1 MRFLVFNLVVFLSIG
16 YLFTA
21 TPGQSVGSWLDGTIN
36 SVGNLMTDQSEIKVD
51 KKLNVSLSPKTESTN
66 HFDPDKSN
74 IQVSG
79 QPSSGE
85 GDNQINVEKIQKTI
99 SDAINANLR
108 QIVSNLRIAEPQTVD
123 AVKPDQAVT
132 ATTSDEA
139 GQIKPDKPVPVK
151 KNKNASTVVK
161 TAELAKKSPQ
171 KSTADKEEAL
181 AKAFRELYPADTS
194 KIKVPDATLPM
205 IETQP
210 AVTFMTAS
218 DRQQALSELIQNLQL
233 TYITQTGN

>member
-21 TPGQSVGSWLDGTIN
+21 APGQSVGSWLDGTIN
-36 SVGNLMTDQSEIKVD
+36 SVGDVITNQSEIKSD
-51 KKLNVSLSPKTESTN
+51 KKLNVSLPSKPETTN

-74 IQVSG
+74 VQVSG
-79 QPSSGE
+79 QPSSGK
-85 GDNQINVEKIQKTI
+85 GSNQINVEKIQKTI

-123 AVKPDQAVT
+123 VVKPDQAVT
-132 ATTSDEA
+132 ATSSDEA

-151 KNKNASTVVK
+151 KNENASTVVK
-161 TAELAKKSPQ
+161 TEELAKKSPQ
-171 KSTADKEEAL
+171 KSTADTEEAL

-194 KIKVPDATLPM
+194 KTTAPDATLPM

-233 TYITQTGN
+233 TYITRTGN

>member
-21 TPGQSVGSWLDGTIN
+21 APGQSVGSWLDGTIN
-36 SVGNLMTDQSEIKVD
+36 SVGDVITNQSEIKSD
-51 KKLNVSLSPKTESTN
+51 KKLNVSLPSKPKTTN

-79 QPSSGE
+79 QRSSGK
-85 GDNQINVEKIQKTI
+85 GSNQINVEKIQKTI

-132 ATTSDEA
+132 ATSSDEA
-139 GQIKPDKPVPVK
+139 GQIKQDKPVPVK
-151 KNKNASTVVK
+151 KNENASTVVK

-171 KSTADKEEAL
+171 QSTADTEEAL
-181 AKAFRELYPADTS
+181 AKAFRELYPADTT
-194 KIKVPDATLPM
+194 KITAPDATLPM

-210 AVTFMTAS
+210 EVTFMTAS
-218 DRQQALSELIQNLQL
+218 DRQQALSELIQTLQL
-233 TYITQTGN
+233 TYITRTGN

>member
-21 TPGQSVGSWLDGTIN
+21 APGQSVGSWLDGTIN
-36 SVGNLMTDQSEIKVD
+36 SVGDVITSQSEIKSD
-51 KKLNVSLSPKTESTN
+51 KKLNVSLPSKPKTTN

-79 QPSSGE
+79 QPSSGK
-85 GDNQINVEKIQKTI
+85 GSNQINVEKIQKTI

-139 GQIKPDKPVPVK
+139 VQIKPDKPVPVK
-151 KNKNASTVVK
+151 KNENASTVVK

-171 KSTADKEEAL
+171 KSTADTEEAL
-181 AKAFRELYPADTS
+181 AKAFRELYPANTR
-194 KIKVPDATLPM
+194 KRTVPDATLPM

-233 TYITQTGN
+233 TYITRTGN

>member
-21 TPGQSVGSWLDGTIN
+21 APGQSVGSWLDGTIN
-36 SVGNLMTDQSEIKVD
+36 SVGDVITNQSEIKSD
-51 KKLNVSLSPKTESTN
+51 KKLNVSLPSKPKTTN

-79 QPSSGE
+79 QPSSGK
-85 GDNQINVEKIQKTI
+85 GSNQINVEKIQKTI

-139 GQIKPDKPVPVK
+139 GQMKPDKPVPLK
-151 KNKNASTVVK
+151 KNENASTVIK

-171 KSTADKEEAL
+171 KSTGDTEEAL

-194 KIKVPDATLPM
+194 KTTAPDATLPM
-205 IETQP
+205 IETQSE
-210 AVTFMTAS
+210 VTFMTAS

-233 TYITQTGN
+233 TYITRTGN

>member
-21 TPGQSVGSWLDGTIN
+21 APGQSVGSWLDGTIN
-36 SVGNLMTDQSEIKVD
+36 SVGDVITNQSEIKSD
-51 KKLNVSLSPKTESTN
+51 KKLNVSLPSKPKTTN
-66 HFDPDKSN
+66 HLDPDKSN

-79 QPSSGE
+79 QPSSGK
-85 GDNQINVEKIQKTI
+85 GSNQINVEKIQKTI

-139 GQIKPDKPVPVK
+139 GQMKPDKPVPLK
-151 KNKNASTVVK
+151 KNENASTVIK

-171 KSTADKEEAL
+171 KSTADTEEAL
-181 AKAFRELYPADTS
+181 AKAFRELYPADTR
-194 KIKVPDATLPM
+194 KTTVPDETLPT

-233 TYITQTGN
+233 TYITRTGN

>member
-1 MRFLVFNLVVFLSIG
+1 MRFLIFNLVVFRSIG

-21 TPGQSVGSWLDGTIN
+21 APGQSVGSWLDGTIN
-36 SVGNLMTDQSEIKVD
+36 SVGDVMTNQSEIQSD
-51 KKLNVSLSPKTESTN
+51 KKLNVSLPSKPKTTN

-79 QPSSGE
+79 QPSSGK
-85 GDNQINVEKIQKTI
+85 GSNQINVEKIQKTI

-132 ATTSDEA
+132 ATTTDEA
-139 GQIKPDKPVPVK
+139 KRMKPDKTIPVI
-151 KNKNASTVVK
+151 KNENASTVVK

-171 KSTADKEEAL
+171 KSTADTEEAL
-181 AKAFRELYPADTS
+181 AKAFRELYPADTR
-194 KIKVPDATLPM
+194 KTTVPM
-205 IETQP
+205 Q
-210 AVTFMTAS
+210 
-218 DRQQALSELIQNLQL
+218 R
-233 TYITQTGN
+233 YRY

>member
-21 TPGQSVGSWLDGTIN
+21 APGQSVGSWLDGTIN
-36 SVGNLMTDQSEIKVD
+36 SVGDVITNQSEIKSD
-51 KKLNVSLSPKTESTN
+51 KKLNVSLPSKPKTTN

-74 IQVSG
+74 IQVSD
-79 QPSSGE
+79 QPSSGKE
-85 GDNQINVEKIQKTI
+85 SNQINVEKIQKTI

-108 QIVSNLRIAEPQTVD
+108 QIVSNLHIAEPQTVD

-151 KNKNASTVVK
+151 KNENASTVVK

-171 KSTADKEEAL
+171 QSTADTEEAL
-181 AKAFRELYPADTS
+181 AKAFRELYPADANKTT
-194 KIKVPDATLPM
+194 VPDASLPM

-210 AVTFMTAS
+210 APTFMTPS

-233 TYITQTGN
+233 TYITQAGN

>member
-1 MRFLVFNLVVFLSIG
+1 M
-16 YLFTA
+16 FTA
-21 TPGQSVGSWLDGTIN
+21 ASGQSVGSWLDGTIN
-36 SVGNLMTDQSEIKVD
+36 SVNDVMTNQSEIKSD
-51 KKLNVSLSPKTESTN
+51 KLNVSLPSKPKTTN

-79 QPSSGE
+79 QPSSGK
-85 GDNQINVEKIQKTI
+85 GSNQINVEKIQKTI

-123 AVKPDQAVT
+123 PVKPDQGVT
-132 ATTSDEA
+132 TNSDEA
-139 GQIKPDKPVPVK
+139 GKMKPDKPIPVK
-151 KNKNASTVVK
+151 KNENASTVVK
-161 TAELAKKSPQ
+161 TSELAKKSPQ
-171 KSTADKEEAL
+171 STADTEEAL
-181 AKAFRELYPADTS
+181 AKAFRELYPSDTR
-194 KIKVPDATLPM
+194 KTTVPDATLPM
-205 IETQP
+205 IQTEP

>member
-21 TPGQSVGSWLDGTIN
+21 APGQSVGSWLDGTIN
-36 SVGNLMTDQSEIKVD
+36 SVGDVITNQSEIKSD
-51 KKLNVSLSPKTESTN
+51 KKLNVSLPSKPKTTN

-79 QPSSGE
+79 QPSSGK
-85 GDNQINVEKIQKTI
+85 GSNQINVEKIQKTI

-139 GQIKPDKPVPVK
+139 VQIKPDKPVPVK
-151 KNKNASTVVK
+151 KNENASTVVK

-171 KSTADKEEAL
+171 KSTADTEEAL

-194 KIKVPDATLPM
+194 KTTAPDATLPM

-210 AVTFMTAS
+210 EVTFMTAS

-233 TYITQTGN
+233 TYITRTGN

>member
-1 MRFLVFNLVVFLSIG
+1 MRFLVFNLVVFMSIG

-21 TPGQSVGSWLDGTIN
+21 APGQSVGSWLDGTIN
-36 SVGNLMTDQSEIKVD
+36 SVGDVITNQSEIKSD
-51 KKLNVSLSPKTESTN
+51 KKLNVSLPSKPETTN

-74 IQVSG
+74 VQVSG
-79 QPSSGE
+79 QPSSGK
-85 GDNQINVEKIQKTI
+85 GSNQINVEKIQKTI

-123 AVKPDQAVT
+123 VVKPDQAVT
-132 ATTSDEA
+132 ATSSDEA

-151 KNKNASTVVK
+151 KNENASTVVK
-161 TAELAKKSPQ
+161 TEELAKKSPQ
-171 KSTADKEEAL
+171 KSTADTEEAL

-194 KIKVPDATLPM
+194 KTTAPDATLPM

-210 AVTFMTAS
+210 VVTFMTAS

-233 TYITQTGN
+233 TYITRTGN